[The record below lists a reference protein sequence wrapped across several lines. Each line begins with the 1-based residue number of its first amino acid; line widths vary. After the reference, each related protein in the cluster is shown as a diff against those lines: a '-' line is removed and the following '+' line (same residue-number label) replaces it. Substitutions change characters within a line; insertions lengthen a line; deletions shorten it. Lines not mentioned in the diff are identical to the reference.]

1 MASQSLTFGLVFAIL
16 WLLFL
21 MPNLKNA
28 KKALRQSIV
37 RAERNTKVRENIA
50 YMRREFRK
58 LLTDKKLDEA
68 KTLVKNLTQALD
80 KAVKNNVVKANTAA
94 RVKSRAMTHLNKLSK

>member
-1 MASQSLTFGLVFAIL
+1 
-16 WLLFL
+16 

-50 YMRREFRK
+50 FMRREFRK

-68 KTLVKNLTQALD
+68 KALIKNLTQALD
-80 KAVKNNVVKANTAA
+80 KAVGKNVMKANTAS
-94 RVKSRAMTHLNKLSK
+94 RVKSRAMLHLNKLSK